1 MDGIVLKANDR
12 ICIGPS
18 SFFLFKYPERE
29 SEAEVEDTIENPID
43 FDFANEEVYQNNNKN
58 SNKEKELMQKKH
70 EEATKKMMEDM

>member
-29 SEAEVEDTIENPID
+29 SEAEVEDSVEKPID
-43 FDFANEEVYQNNNKN
+43 FDFANEEVY
-58 SNKEKELMQKKH
+58 
-70 EEATKKMMEDM
+70 